1 MDTLTV
7 TRIKQTFNG
16 YPMLNKNIQTF
27 DDVIKELESIIE
39 WSIQNKS
46 RIGFFAAIYKNVT
59 ERIKAAAN
67 KGKFQDREQIELLDV
82 TFALKY
88 FAAVD
93 EFWSNSNTH
102 SAWAF
107 ALQKSKLKYT
117 IIIQQLL
124 LSMNPHINIDLAIS
138 SEKVCPGEKLLFLY
152 PDFLKVNEIL
162 ASALAQ
168 IEKEIFTLSP
178 MLSLLSRFVT
188 KIEKKFL
195 NFSLGVARC
204 ESWS

>member
-1 MDTLTV
+1 MLADV
-7 TRIKQTFNG
+7 ISYRIKPMIKITGILLNTNG
-16 YPMLNKNIQTF
+16 IEFT
-27 DDVIKELESIIE
+27 VIGNVLKELESIIE

-67 KGKFQDREQIELLDV
+67 KGKFQNREQIELLDV
-82 TFALKY
+82 TFALRY
-88 FAAVD
+88 FTAID

-107 ALQKSKLKYT
+107 ALQKSKLKFT

-138 SEKVCPGEKLLFLY
+138 SEKVCPDEKLLFLY

-162 ASALAQ
+162 ALALDQ
-168 IEKEIFTLSP
+168 IEKEIFTCHP
-178 MLSLLSRFVT
+178 
-188 KIEKKFL
+188 
-195 NFSLGVARC
+195 C
-204 ESWS
+204 